1 MSINLWTEVSSE
13 PISEKAI
20 RALYPASKGYRHFP
34 NAYAAGVRFG
44 GDHSRESRV
53 FVLEGA
59 CTYCIGDSKVTIRA
73 GEFAE
78 LVPGAY
84 QFEASP
90 THPVRLVTVYGLSE
104 LSA

>member
-1 MSINLWTEVSSE
+1 MSINLWTDVSSE
-13 PISEKAI
+13 PISEEVI
-20 RALYPASKGYRHFP
+20 RALYPVSKGYRHFP
-34 NAYAAGVRFG
+34 NTYAAGVRFG

-59 CTYCIGDSKVTIRA
+59 CTYCIGALKVTIRA

-78 LVPGAY
+78 LVSGAY
-84 QFEASP
+84 QFEASAN
-90 THPVRLVTVYGLSE
+90 HPVRLVTVYKLSE